1 MNKNIKLKNAI
12 IAIIITNLI
21 TVSLVV
27 LLPIPFFG
35 GKRLISKDLYDF
47 TKRYDKL
54 LKVENLI
61 KNNYVDKKTID
72 ENKLIEGAINGMVD
86 SVGDPYTVYLDKQ
99 QFEDLLTQT
108 RGSYGG
114 VGIVV
119 GEKEGKLTVIAP
131 IEDSPAE
138 KAGIKAGDIILK
150 VDGKEIS
157 AKELEKAVSM
167 MRGKEGTKVI
177 LTIFREGKGVKDYE
191 LTRSIIVLKTVKSQV
206 LKGDI
211 GYIRITSFDENTADE
226 FEKAFEKLQ
235 KQNIKGL
242 VLDLRDNPGGLLDT
256 SVAIA
261 DMILPQGTIVYTIDT
276 NGKKDVWKSDP
287 QNINMP
293 LVVLVNEGSASAS
306 EILSG
311 AIRDFKA
318 GTLIGT
324 KTFGKG
330 LVQNIIDLKDGTGL
344 KVTIARYYTPSG
356 ECIQGKGIMPDIV
369 YDLPK
374 ELKDKQLPI
383 DEDPQ
388 IKKAI
393 EVLMSKI

>member
-1 MNKNIKLKNAI
+1 M
-12 IAIIITNLI
+12 
-21 TVSLVV
+21 
-27 LLPIPFFG
+27 
-35 GKRLISKDLYDF
+35 
-47 TKRYDKL
+47 
-54 LKVENLI
+54 
-61 KNNYVDKKTID
+61 DKKTID

-86 SVGDPYTVYLDKQ
+86 SIGDPYTVYLDKQ

-388 IKKAI
+388 IKRQLKC
-393 EVLMSKI
+393 

>member
-393 EVLMSKI
+393 EVLMTKI

>member
-1 MNKNIKLKNAI
+1 MEKNIKIRNAI
-12 IAIIITNLI
+12 IAVVITNIITA
-21 TVSLVV
+21 TVVWFLPKPSLGN
-27 LLPIPFFG
+27 IQ
-35 GKRLISKDLYDF
+35 K
-47 TKRYDKL
+47 YDKL
-54 LKVENLI
+54 FKVEKLI
-61 KNNYVDKKTID
+61 KSNYVDKQNID
-72 ENKLIEGAINGMVD
+72 EDKLVEGAITGMVD
-86 SVGDPYTVYLDKQ
+86 SIGDPYTVYLDKK

-167 MRGKEGTKVI
+167 MRGKEGTKVV
-177 LTIFREGKGVKDYE
+177 LTIFREGKGIKDYE

-226 FEKAFEKLQ
+226 FEKALDKLQ

-276 NGKKDVWKSDP
+276 NGKKDIWKSDP

-393 EVLMSKI
+393 EVLMSKM

>member
-47 TKRYDKL
+47 IKRYDKL

-86 SVGDPYTVYLDKQ
+86 SIGDPYTVYLDKQ

>member
-1 MNKNIKLKNAI
+1 MNKNIKVKNAI

-21 TVSLVV
+21 TASIVA

-35 GKRLISKDLYDF
+35 GKRLVSEDLYDF
-47 TKRYDKL
+47 LKRYDKL

-72 ENKLIEGAINGMVD
+72 ENKLIEGAITGMVD
-86 SVGDPYTVYLDKQ
+86 SIGDPYTVYLDKQ

-167 MRGKEGTKVI
+167 MRGKEGTKVV

-393 EVLMSKI
+393 EVLMTKI

>member
-12 IAIIITNLI
+12 IAIILTNLI

-393 EVLMSKI
+393 EVLMTKI

>member
-47 TKRYDKL
+47 IKRYDKL

-61 KNNYVDKKTID
+61 KNNYVDKKMID

-86 SVGDPYTVYLDKQ
+86 SIGDPYTVYLDKQ

-393 EVLMSKI
+393 EVLMTKI